1 MSKALYPESI
11 VEKGSTEKKALLS
24 QWFDHYCE
32 ISIAWIVRFNADSKQ
47 GCKTAG
53 KAFSVRS

>member
-1 MSKALYPESI
+1 M
-11 VEKGSTEKKALLS
+11 EKGSAEKKALLS